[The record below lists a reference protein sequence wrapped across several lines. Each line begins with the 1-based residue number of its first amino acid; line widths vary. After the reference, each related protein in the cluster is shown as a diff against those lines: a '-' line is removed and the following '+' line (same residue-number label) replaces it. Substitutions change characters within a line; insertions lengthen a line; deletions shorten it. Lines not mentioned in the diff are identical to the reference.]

1 MARNKSIDSEELI
14 RLLEEYRSQH
24 YNKMI
29 KIPEFGAYIRGRGY
43 EVQDYTIRRDNKFRE
58 YLEKVNKEKEEELY
72 NDLVTYQTID
82 AEAFIKTNG
91 TRDKMKK
98 ALENRDAYYAKIA
111 VNAMKAIEDK
121 RKAQA
126 ELDKAK
132 KEIEELEGRLNK
144 VQAKMDDEKLR
155 EKDEI
160 IRRLKG
166 ILTEYIYPD
175 VANAFLEKEGI
186 LDVVNEIVSGEQLKN
201 VTMDVDTNI
210 NKFKHDSVNKLMD
223 GFEG

>member
-160 IRRLKG
+160 IRKLKG

>member
-186 LDVVNEIVSGEQLKN
+186 LDVGNEIVSGEQLKN

>member
-160 IRRLKG
+160 IRKLKG

-201 VTMDVDTNI
+201 VTMDADTNI

>member
-14 RLLEEYRSQH
+14 RLLEEYRSEH

-29 KIPEFGAYIRGRGY
+29 KIPDFGAYIRGRGY
-43 EVQDYTIRRDNKFRE
+43 DVQDYTIRRDNKFRE

-126 ELDKAK
+126 ELDKTK

-160 IRRLKG
+160 IRKLKG

-201 VTMDVDTNI
+201 VTMDADTNI

>member
-91 TRDKMKK
+91 TRG
-98 ALENRDAYYAKIA
+98 NH
-111 VNAMKAIEDK
+111 
-121 RKAQA
+121 
-126 ELDKAK
+126 
-132 KEIEELEGRLNK
+132 
-144 VQAKMDDEKLR
+144 LR
-155 EKDEI
+155 
-160 IRRLKG
+160 
-166 ILTEYIYPD
+166 
-175 VANAFLEKEGI
+175 
-186 LDVVNEIVSGEQLKN
+186 QL
-201 VTMDVDTNI
+201 
-210 NKFKHDSVNKLMD
+210 
-223 GFEG
+223 